1 MRNKTYGMHVINEDA
16 LICAE
21 IFSFT
26 QTPFVYGYILAQKW
40 GMKKTK
46 YL

>member
-1 MRNKTYGMHVINEDA
+1 MHVINEDA

-26 QTPFVYGYILAQKW
+26 QTPFVYGYILAQKG